1 MEVLTYFLTGIITY
15 LGLGCG
21 IGLAYIAKEELND
34 GRKYFI
40 LSQNI
45 ILPLI
50 IFSFL
55 YFLKVNLIIDITVSI
70 ISFICLYYFN
80 NLKNDNFK
88 KNFYYIYLILGI
100 IFFISS
106 KNNNFFIVESSL
118 IFLYGFPT
126 GSLIIDVKKNN
137 FFEILLKTI
146 SFIFISIVLF
156 LMF

>member
-126 GSLIIDVKKNN
+126 GSLIIDVKKKN

-146 SFIFISIVLF
+146 SFIFISIILF
-156 LMF
+156 LIF

>member
-1 MEVLTYFLTGIITY
+1 MEVINYFLTGIITY
-15 LGLGCG
+15 FGLGCG

-55 YFLKVNLIIDITVSI
+55 YFLKVSLIIDITLLI

>member
-55 YFLKVNLIIDITVSI
+55 YFLKVNLIIDITLSI

-126 GSLIIDVKKNN
+126 GSLIIDVKKKN

-146 SFIFISIVLF
+146 SFIFISIILF
-156 LMF
+156 LIF

>member
-55 YFLKVNLIIDITVSI
+55 YFLKVSLIIDITLLI

>member
-126 GSLIIDVKKNN
+126 GSLIIDVKKKN

-146 SFIFISIVLF
+146 SFIFISMVLF